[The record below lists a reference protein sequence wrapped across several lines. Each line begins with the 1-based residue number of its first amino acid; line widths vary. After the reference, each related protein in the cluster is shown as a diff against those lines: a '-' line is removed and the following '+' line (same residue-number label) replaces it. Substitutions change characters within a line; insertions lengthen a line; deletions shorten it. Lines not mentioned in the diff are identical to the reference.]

1 MTAAPAQ
8 DAENSA
14 QLDPAELPT
23 NGSKRRYDEFAAQD
37 ADTDADADA
46 EDDNDPGESQQTEK
60 SFVSTLSM
68 RHSLTRREA
77 YYDMLDNA
85 RGDWV
90 GFGLL
95 STDGSHTVP
104 EKEL

>member
-1 MTAAPAQ
+1 M
-8 DAENSA
+8 
-14 QLDPAELPT
+14 DPAELPS
-23 NGSKRRYDEFAAQD
+23 NGCKRRYDEFAAQ
-37 ADTDADADA
+37 DADADA

-77 YYDMLDNA
+77 YYEMLDNA

-90 GFGLL
+90 GLGLL
-95 STDGSHTVP
+95 STDGSHTAP